1 MLFFSFQY
9 YISGR
14 WVCASQGYLQSL
26 SQSKEDNHSYC
37 SLVQAVVVITANY
50 RTTLY
55 RDPDSRH
62 VGEVIVEAHQHP
74 VHTGHSQV

>member
-9 YISGR
+9 YISDRG
-14 WVCASQGYLQSL
+14 VCASQGYLQSL

-37 SLVQAVVVITANY
+37 SFVQAVVVITENY

-62 VGEVIVEAHQHP
+62 VVEVIVEAHQHP
-74 VHTGHSQV
+74 VLAGHSQV